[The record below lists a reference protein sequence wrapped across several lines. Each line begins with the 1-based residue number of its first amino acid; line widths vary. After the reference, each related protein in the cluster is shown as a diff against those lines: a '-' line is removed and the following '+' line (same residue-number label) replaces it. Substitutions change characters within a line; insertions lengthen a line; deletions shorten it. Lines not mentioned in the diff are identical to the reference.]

1 VYYHKSVDR
10 RLPVSAFKLQG
21 KTAAE
26 ITESLELAIDHGRV
40 RPGDRLPT
48 VRGLASELGVSPV
61 TVATA
66 YRSLRQRG
74 LVIGEGRRGT
84 RVRAG
89 TGTPY
94 LTLTPV
100 PEGVRNLA
108 LGNPDPEFV
117 PSLARGL
124 RAVDPESPL
133 YGVRANLP
141 ELVEVVGAQLDD
153 DGIARDRVAVV
164 SGALDGIERV
174 LVAGCS
180 PGDRVIVEDPCFPRV
195 LDLARALGLVLV
207 PVTVDDHGVRP
218 DSLSQALGAS
228 VRAALFTPR
237 AQNPTGGCVDSSRAR
252 DMRRLLDR
260 YPQLLV
266 VEDDYAAPVAGAPL
280 ETLTA
285 KRARWAHV
293 RSFSKVLGP
302 DLRLAFV
309 AGDEATLARVEAR
322 QRLGAGWVSHIL
334 QRIVLELLTDR
345 GAAQL
350 LTRAEKAYAA
360 RRREMLEA
368 LAARGI
374 EAFGRSGINVWVP
387 VDDEIATVRA
397 LFDAGWAV
405 SAGERFRIDSRPGV
419 RITISTLRKGEADA
433 VASCLGESIQALA
446 WTQAG

>member
-1 VYYHKSVDR
+1 MLKVE
-10 RLPVSAFKLQG
+10 G
-21 KTAAE
+21 TTAAE
-26 ITESLELAIDHGRV
+26 IAESLELAIDRGRI
-40 RPGDRLPT
+40 RPGEQLPT
-48 VRGLASELGVSPV
+48 VRGLAEELGVSPV

-66 YRSLRQRG
+66 YRSLQQRG
-74 LVIGEGRRGT
+74 LAIGEGRRGT

-89 TGTPY
+89 TGTPF
-94 LTLTPV
+94 LSVTPV

-124 RAVDPESPL
+124 RSVDSRPSL

-141 ELVEVVGAQLDD
+141 ELVEVIRRQLHD

-174 LVAGCS
+174 LVASCR
-180 PGDRVIVEDPCFPRV
+180 PGDSVIVEDPCFPRV
-195 LDLARALGLVLV
+195 LDLARALGFQLV
-207 PVTVDDHGVRP
+207 PVTVDDRGVQP
-218 DSLSQALGAS
+218 DALERALKAS
-228 VRAALFTPR
+228 VRAALLTPR
-237 AQNPTGGCVDSSRAR
+237 AQNPTGGYVDSGRAR
-252 DMRRLLDR
+252 ELRRVLDR

-266 VEDDYAAPVAGAPL
+266 IEDDYAGPVAGAPI

-302 DLRLAFV
+302 DLRVAFV

-322 QRLGAGWVSHIL
+322 QRFGTGWVSNIL
-334 QRIVLELLTDR
+334 QRIGLELLTDR
-345 GAAQL
+345 SAARL
-350 LTRAEKAYAA
+350 LARAEKTYTV
-360 RRREMLEA
+360 RRRAMLHA
-368 LAARGI
+368 LAACGI
-374 EAFGRSGINVWVP
+374 KAFGRSGLNVWVP
-387 VDDEIATVRA
+387 VTEEISVVRA

-405 SAGERFRIDSRPGV
+405 SAGERFRIDSPPGI
-419 RITISTLRKGEADA
+419 RITISTLKEAEAEA
-433 VASCLGESIQALA
+433 VASCIAKSMQTLV

>member
-1 VYYHKSVDR
+1 MEV
-10 RLPVSAFKLQG
+10 LG
-21 KTAAE
+21 TTAPE
-26 ITESLELAIDHGRV
+26 IAESLELAIDRGRI
-40 RPGDRLPT
+40 RPGEKLPT
-48 VRGLASELGVSPV
+48 VRGLAEDLGVSPV

-89 TGTPY
+89 AGTPY
-94 LTLTPV
+94 LSITPV

-124 RAVDPESPL
+124 RAVDPSPSL

-141 ELVEVVGAQLDD
+141 ELVEAIRTQLHD

-164 SGALDGIERV
+164 SGALDGVERV
-174 LVAGCS
+174 LVASCR

-195 LDLARALGLVLV
+195 LDLVRALGFQLVS
-207 PVTVDDHGVRP
+207 VTVDEHGVQP
-218 DSLSQALGAS
+218 DSLERALQAS

-237 AQNPTGGCVDSSRAR
+237 AQNPTGGYIDSGRAR
-252 DMRRLLDR
+252 ELRRVLDR
-260 YPQLLV
+260 HPQLMV
-266 VEDDYAAPVAGAPL
+266 IEDDYAGPVAGAL
-280 ETLTA
+280 IETLTA

-293 RSFSKVLGP
+293 RSFSKVFGP
-302 DLRLAFV
+302 DLRVAFV

-322 QRLGAGWVSHIL
+322 QRLGTGWVSTIL
-334 QRIVLELLTDR
+334 QRIALELLTDR
-345 GAAQL
+345 AAARL
-350 LTRAEKAYAA
+350 LGHADKAYTV
-360 RRREMLEA
+360 RRQAMLHA
-368 LAARGI
+368 LAGHGI
-374 EAFGRSGINVWVP
+374 EAFGRSGLNVWVP
-387 VDDEIATVRA
+387 VAEEISVVRA

-405 SAGERFRIDSRPGV
+405 SAGERFRIDSPPGI
-419 RITISTLRKGEADA
+419 RITISTLKEDEAEA
-433 VASCLGESIQALA
+433 VASCIAASMQTLV